1 MDFQKRLPLLRTLAP
16 FGGLVLLF
24 ALFAGLTNG
33 DSLGISNLQSLLN
46 QVIVTALVATG
57 AVFVFGSGSIDMS
70 MGACVSLSAVL
81 GGTVAINTGS
91 IGLALLVCVGSA
103 LALGLLKGLFAAYV
117 SAPSFIVT
125 IVMGMVI
132 TAIVLVVMGDSANL
146 LLPSPGTEPST
157 IQLFSFRQMTVV
169 NVATLGS
176 FFILCWV
183 LFSFGTLGKSAK
195 ITGGSGVVARQTGLP
210 IKRTVILSYLLGAL
224 GIGLAAF
231 VLLIRTRTVGASTGG
246 SLGTDVLV
254 ALVLGGMP
262 LTGGPRSSIYAGL
275 IGAASITVL
284 TNGLTMMG
292 LPLEIIQTCRGVV
305 FIAVVFIA
313 SMSYRTKL
321 LPR

>member
-1 MDFQKRLPLLRTLAP
+1 MLKSLAP
-16 FGGLVLLF
+16 LGGLMLLV
-24 ALFAGLTNG
+24 ALFAGLTQG
-33 DSLGISNLQSLLN
+33 DSLGVSNLQSLLN
-46 QVIVTALVATG
+46 QVMVTALVATG

-81 GGTVAINTGS
+81 GAMVGIETGN
-91 IGLALLVCVGSA
+91 IWLVFGVCVASA
-103 LALGLLKGLFAAYV
+103 IALGMLKGLFSAYV
-117 SAPSFIVT
+117 EAPSFIIT
-125 IVMGMVI
+125 IVLGMVI
-132 TAIVLVVMGDSANL
+132 TAVVLVLLGDTANL
-146 LLPSPGTEPST
+146 LLPSPGSEPST
-157 IQLFSFRQMTVV
+157 IPLFDFRRMTAV

-176 FFILCWV
+176 FFILCWI
-183 LFSFGTLGKSAK
+183 LFSFGTLGKSVK
-195 ITGGSGVVARQTGLP
+195 TTGGSAVVARQTGLQ

-231 VLLIRTRTVGASTGG
+231 VLVTRTRTVGASTGA

-292 LPLEIIQTCRGVV
+292 LPLEVIQTCRGIV
-305 FIAVVFIA
+305 FIVVVFIA
-313 SMSYRTKL
+313 SMSYRTEL

>member
-1 MDFQKRLPLLRTLAP
+1 MDIQKRLPMLKTLAP
-16 FGGLVLLF
+16 LGGLVLLF
-24 ALFAGLTNG
+24 ALFAGLTQG
-33 DSLGISNLQSLLN
+33 DSLGASNLQSLLN
-46 QVIVTALVATG
+46 QVMVTALVATG

-81 GGTVAINTGS
+81 GGMVGISTGS
-91 IGLALLVCVGSA
+91 IWLVLLVCVGSA
-103 LALGLLKGLFAAYV
+103 IALGILKGLFAAYV
-117 SAPSFIVT
+117 EAPSFIIT

-132 TAIVLVVMGDSANL
+132 TAIVLVVMGDTANL
-146 LLPSPGTEPST
+146 LLPSPGTEPNT
-157 IQLFSFRQMTVV
+157 VALFDFTRMTMV

-183 LFSFGTLGKSAK
+183 LFSFGTLGKSVK
-195 ITGGSGVVARQTGLP
+195 MTGGSVVVARQTGLP
-210 IKRTVILSYLLGAL
+210 IRRTVILSYLLGAL

-231 VLLIRTRTVGASTGG
+231 VLVIRTRTVGASTGA

-292 LPLEIIQTCRGVV
+292 LPLSVIQTCRGIV
-305 FIAVVFIA
+305 FIVVVFIA

>member
-1 MDFQKRLPLLRTLAP
+1 MDLKKRLPLLKTLAP
-16 FGGLVLLF
+16 FAGLVLLF
-24 ALFAGLTNG
+24 ALFAGLTKG
-33 DSLGISNLQSLLN
+33 DSLGVSNLQSLLN
-46 QVIVTALVATG
+46 QVMVTALVATG

-81 GGTVAINTGS
+81 GGMVGISTGN
-91 IGLALLVCVGSA
+91 IWVVLVVCVGSA

-117 SAPSFIVT
+117 EAPSFIIT

-132 TAIVLVVMGDSANL
+132 TAVVLVAMGDKANL
-146 LLPSPGTEPST
+146 LLPSPGTEPNT
-157 IQLFSFRQMTVV
+157 IQLFDFTRMTVV

-176 FFILCWV
+176 FFLLCWL
-183 LFSFGTLGKSAK
+183 LFSFGTLGKSVK
-195 ITGGSGVVARQTGLP
+195 MTGGSVVVARQTGLP
-210 IKRTVILSYLLGAL
+210 IRRTVILSYLLGAL

-231 VLLIRTRTVGASTGG
+231 VLLIRTRTVGASTGA

-262 LTGGPRSSIYAGL
+262 LTGGPRSNIYAGL

-292 LPLEIIQTCRGVV
+292 LPLEIIQTCRGIV
-305 FIAVVFIA
+305 FIVVVFIA

>member
-1 MDFQKRLPLLRTLAP
+1 MGIKSKLSALRNWAPL
-16 FGGLVLLF
+16 GGFIILF

-33 DSLGISNLQSLLN
+33 DNLGISNLQSLLN
-46 QVIVTALVATG
+46 QVMVMALVATG

-81 GGTVAINTGS
+81 GGMVGIETGS
-91 IGLALLVCVGSA
+91 IALVLLVCVGSA
-103 LALGLLKGLFAAYV
+103 IALGLLKGLFAAYV
-117 SAPSFIVT
+117 EAPSFIIT

-132 TAIVLVVMGDSANL
+132 TACVLVMMGDTANL
-146 LLPSPGTEPST
+146 LLPTPGTEPNT
-157 IQLFSFRQMTVV
+157 IPIFDFEQMTIVNLITLIGFFALCWMLFS
-169 NVATLGS
+169 L
-176 FFILCWV
+176 
-183 LFSFGTLGKSAK
+183 GTLGRSVKM
-195 ITGGSGVVARQTGLP
+195 TGGSLVVARQTGLP
-210 IKRTVILSYLLGAL
+210 IRRTVILSYLLGAL

-231 VLLIRTRTVGASTGG
+231 ILVIRTRTVGANTGI
-246 SLGTDVLV
+246 SMGTDVLV

-284 TNGLTMMG
+284 TNGLTMIG
-292 LPLEIIQTCRGVV
+292 LELEYIQICRGLV